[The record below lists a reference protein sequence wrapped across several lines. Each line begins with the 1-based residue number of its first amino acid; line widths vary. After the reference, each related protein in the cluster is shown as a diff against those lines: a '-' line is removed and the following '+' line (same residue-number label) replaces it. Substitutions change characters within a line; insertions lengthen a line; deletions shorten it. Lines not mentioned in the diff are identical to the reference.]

1 VKTTGGQTYN
11 DRVVLTADA
20 ILTTTTGGN
29 VTFNSTLDDNGSGA
43 TASNLQIKSNPT
55 NASNGLTTFND
66 VVGGISPLTSLMVT
80 AGGPMTLTHNVT
92 TQGNIDIGVILST
105 VDTADTLTVVP
116 GVTVQSNVGNIWL
129 RADDTLT
136 LDALDGSPA
145 TLSHVIAIAGDA
157 SLEIGNSTHGGKAF
171 VRGEIQTGG
180 NRGEV
185 NGHTGDDILLVW
197 LATASL
203 PQGLFFDG
211 DSGENTLVIEGT
223 VANDVFCIDDVT
235 GFIQWK
241 QGNNAWTQPINYSS
255 VEHLRLNTL
264 DGDDQVDFQMNAAL
278 LTTLYVDGGSQDGD
292 PSGIYDGLK
301 IAGSEANDTI
311 VVGDYNDDLPASYT
325 APTNVRD
332 VAHLPTGVVLPA
344 TLPQRFKVRGIET
357 LQIFGGAGNDVVVN
371 NVQVPAVADPRQS
384 PPSTDPS
391 WHGLKGIPSLLNGGG
406 GNDVLVGGDNG
417 NAIFGG
423 AGQDSLFGGA
433 GVDYLF
439 LDHDFLDRD
448 ATNHPFEYVVDNEY
462 FYYGGANDG
471 IDTVIALCTTIRDRG
486 DGGGGHIIGSTDLS
500 VIDWLKA
507 RFSKP
512 TTENM
517 DNALDEALALAY
529 AQEFVCGVSPEKK
542 SGVSVVSVVGP
553 GLFDPATST
562 FNLRNT
568 CDGGIADATF
578 VYGPTGVAWTPIV
591 GDWNGD
597 GVDTIGLYNPIKSV
611 FYLRDSNDS
620 GFADATFNYGPG
632 NSGWLPIAGDWN
644 GDGKDTIGLYNPTT
658 ATFYLRNTND
668 AGYADLTFVYGP
680 ASVGWEPI
688 VGDWNADGTDTVG
701 LFNPTNSTFYLRN
714 AHDAGFAD
722 VTFPYSTATP
732 NCTPIVGNWEGI
744 HALKAVN
751 GAAAMPIANR
761 GNVSVLP
768 QTDLQPIASEAIDR
782 WAAAGLDAATVA
794 RLRQVQLIISDLT
807 GSYLSQTE
815 MNRIYLD
822 RDAAG
827 YGWFI
832 DSTPA
837 VDEEFAVS
845 PNGPLQAIDPRAVDQ
860 IDLLTVVEHELGH
873 MAGLNDL
880 DALANNLMSS
890 ELPAGVR
897 RSA

>member
-1 VKTTGGQTYN
+1 
-11 DRVVLTADA
+11 
-20 ILTTTTGGN
+20 
-29 VTFNSTLDDNGSGA
+29 
-43 TASNLQIKSNPT
+43 
-55 NASNGLTTFND
+55 
-66 VVGGISPLTSLMVT
+66 
-80 AGGPMTLTHNVT
+80 
-92 TQGNIDIGVILST
+92 
-105 VDTADTLTVVP
+105 
-116 GVTVQSNVGNIWL
+116 
-129 RADDTLT
+129 
-136 LDALDGSPA
+136 
-145 TLSHVIAIAGDA
+145 
-157 SLEIGNSTHGGKAF
+157 
-171 VRGEIQTGG
+171 
-180 NRGEV
+180 
-185 NGHTGDDILLVW
+185 
-197 LATASL
+197 
-203 PQGLFFDG
+203 LFFDG

-301 IAGSEANDTI
+301 IAGTEANDAI

-325 APTNVRD
+325 VPPNVRD
-332 VAHLPTGVVLPA
+332 VAHLPKGVVLPA
-344 TLPQRFKVRGIET
+344 TLPERFKVRGIET
-357 LQIFGGAGNDVVVN
+357 LQIFGGPANDVVVN

-406 GNDVLVGGDNG
+406 GNDVMVGGDNG
-417 NAIFGG
+417 NVIFGG

-448 ATNHPFEYVVDNEY
+448 ATNHPFQYVVDDEY
-462 FYYGGANDG
+462 FYYGGTNDG
-471 IDTVIALCTTIRDRG
+471 IDTIIALCTTLRDRG

-568 CDGGIADATF
+568 CDGGTADATF
-578 VYGPTGVAWTPIV
+578 VYGPTGVVWTPIV

-632 NSGWLPIAGDWN
+632 NSGWLPIVGDWN
-644 GDGKDTIGLYNPTT
+644 GDGKDTIGLYNSTT
-658 ATFYLRNTND
+658 ATFYLRNTNN

-688 VGDWNADGTDTVG
+688 VGDWNKDNQDTIGLYNSKTATFYLRNTNNAGYADATFVYGPANVGWKPIAGDWNADGTDTVG

-722 VTFPYSTATP
+722 VTFPYSMVNP
-732 NCTPIVGNWEGI
+732 GCMPIVGNWEGI
-744 HALKAVN
+744 HALKAVD
-751 GAAAMPIANR
+751 GVAAMPIAYSAD
-761 GNVSVLP
+761 VSVLT
-768 QTDLQPIASEAIDR
+768 QTDLQPIVSEAIAR

-794 RLRQVQLIISDLT
+794 RLRQVQFIISDLT
-807 GSYLSQTE
+807 SSYLSQTE

-822 RDAAG
+822 HDAAG

-832 DSTPA
+832 DPTPA

-845 PNGPLQAIDPRAVDQ
+845 PNGQLQAIDPRAVDQ

-890 ELPAGVR
+890 ELPTGVR